1 MKIVFATRELKN
13 HFPMG
18 PDNKFCCHIVA
29 QRDEHDAVEEAPGAV
44 SVLFNVGH
52 DVASGYA
59 PTAEEAQRVALNEA
73 RRIMRAVEAEA
84 AMLDI
89 SKL

>member
-1 MKIVFATRELKN
+1 MKIAFVTRELKN

-18 PDNKFCCHIVA
+18 AENKFCCHIIA
-29 QRDEHDAVEEAPGAV
+29 ARDENDEAEEHPAAV

-52 DVASGYA
+52 DVASGYG
-59 PTAEEAQRVALNEA
+59 PTVDDAKRVALGEA

-84 AMLDI
+84 QKAGVA
-89 SKL
+89 

>member
-1 MKIVFATRELKN
+1 MKIGFVTRELKN

-18 PDNKFCCHIVA
+18 PENKFCCHIVA
-29 QRDEHDAVEEAPGAV
+29 ARDEHDAAEQDSGAV

-52 DVASGYA
+52 DVAHGYA
-59 PTAEEAQRVALNEA
+59 PTADAAKRIALDEA

-84 AMLDI
+84 EKAGI
-89 SKL
+89 A